1 MTILFVF
8 VTGGDVPPHET
19 SLLSNLTDEGLD
31 LSQRTITESI
41 FQGPDLDTEGEEL
54 LTGKTREVLLSCKN
68 PGEMLVPGKMRGGV
82 IFR

>member
-1 MTILFVF
+1 MFVF

-54 LTGKTREVLLSCKN
+54 LTGKTREVLMSCKTQ
-68 PGEMLVPGKMRGGV
+68 GRC
-82 IFR
+82 

>member
-54 LTGKTREVLLSCKN
+54 LTGKTREVLFS
-68 PGEMLVPGKMRGGV
+68 GKTQRRCYFQVKPRGGV
-82 IFR
+82 IVR

>member
-31 LSQRTITESI
+31 LSQRTITDSI

-54 LTGKTREVLLSCKN
+54 LTGKTREVLFS
-68 PGEMLVPGKMRGGV
+68 GKTQRRCYCQVKLRGSV
-82 IFR
+82 IAR